1 MSINLVFLIGLS
13 LLITLS
19 QLQYI
24 NARSLATKVN
34 LTNQNNAIRMN
45 TTEQQNKNNQT
56 KSLAIFKP
64 ISSNAL
70 THIVRKTREAE
81 VNLAVDFNTM
91 HQHCDLDQ
99 NRVSV
104 IIDMLMNHCIE
115 IYNKRYESEGY
126 YRLYKTFQLE
136 AFFFGQYYERIKRFE
151 VNPHSW
157 DYSEAYI

>member
-45 TTEQQNKNNQT
+45 TTEQQNENNQT

-70 THIVRKTREAE
+70 THIVRKTRETE

-99 NRVSV
+99 NRVPV